1 MSTSFQTSTEQY
13 LRLPDG
19 RRLCYAEYGDPDG
32 SPIFVFHGNPGSRL
46 GWLSILK
53 AGVPAGIR
61 LIAPDRPGYG
71 RTDFVE
77 GVTTV
82 TNWPN
87 DVAALADALDLD
99 RFAVFGPS
107 GGGPYALACAWLI
120 PERLTAVGVFASVGP
135 FNAETD
141 RNINPIVRSLWTQG
155 SKVPRILRVQM
166 RAFGWLAKRAPGL
179 YVRMILREFSDIDRA
194 DYDRLGVADRIR
206 NDRHEAYRQHG
217 IGTWYDMLLP
227 VDWPIPLRDI
237 EIPVR
242 LWHGREDT
250 SAPLAMGEYLA
261 REIQDCESTFI
272 DGVGHFWIFDHL
284 SELLEELAVSGDG

>member
-1 MSTSFQTSTEQY
+1 MSVATVPSTEHY
-13 LRLPDG
+13 LQLPDG
-19 RRLCYAEYGDPDG
+19 RRLCYAEYGDPEG
-32 SPIFVFHGNPGSRL
+32 SPIIAFHGNPGSRL
-46 GWLSILK
+46 GWPSVLK

-71 RTDFVE
+71 RTDFVD
-77 GVTTV
+77 GVTTLA
-82 TNWPN
+82 NWPN
-87 DVAALADALDLD
+87 DVAALADSLGLD

-120 PERLTAVGVFASVGP
+120 PERLTAVGIFASVGP

-141 RNINPIVRSLWTQG
+141 RGINPIVRSLWAVGT
-155 SKVPRILRVQM
+155 KVPRVLRVQM
-166 RAFGWLAKRAPGL
+166 RAFGWLARKAPGL

-206 NDRHEAYRQHG
+206 SDRHEAYRQG
-217 IGTWYDMLLP
+217 GVGTWYDVLLP
-227 VDWPIPLRDI
+227 TNWPIPLRDI
-237 EIPVR
+237 EAPVR

-261 REIQDCESTFI
+261 REIPDCEATFI
-272 DGVGHFWIFDHL
+272 EGVGHFWIFEHL
-284 SELLEELAVSGDG
+284 GEMLQELAASRDG